1 MNDVDTSSL
10 TNLSHQY
17 SIHRRVGR
25 PRSLIPDAD
34 VPNLAVRWFHAIDNP
49 ITDPISIRKAKTLSR
64 RSTQSSATSPNF
76 NISSPKKVP
85 PKEWLPFSKR
95 DSNALEKA
103 YQNNDVRAKV
113 LVNEDHLFEVDVTAR
128 TISPVYWE
136 GPTYEVRRATWFIQG
151 DGSKWIPCEES
162 LAEQTEIGYY
172 KHKPYLMTEDPIT
185 TTNTSSSNNLQEK
198 ENDYDYDD
206 DMELQKSTT
215 AIEEKKLEISLE
227 QQPVEKQWNL
237 LGPYL
242 GQYIVYTGANTAWLL
257 YNTAGSKIAKSI
269 ITRLTNRSNLGGTRL
284 LRGYPEVEKQNKSK
298 TANSPKTMEQEKE
311 SENKDDNNNIS
322 IERGI
327 EITNAQEEIEGYDNE
342 DSEEEVRS
350 IDHLVFV
357 IHGIGQKMSERM
369 GQNFTND
376 VNMLRKTLKSSYST
390 AIAATNN
397 PQRPNGI
404 QVLPVLWRHEITF
417 GVASDDQDG
426 VEMDL
431 GMVGADDGHPTL
443 DELTLEG
450 VPNIRLVVSDVL
462 LDVPLYLTQKY
473 RDQMTTI
480 ITKEINRVYRLFV
493 QRNPEFLENNGKVTL
508 IGHSLGSLLAFDV
521 LSTQP
526 QMDYSKQT
534 SISLLD
540 NKKDKKSSSTTD
552 KKNNQ
557 GASLLFPV
565 QNFFAVGSPLGVIL
579 LLRGYKIAA
588 RKSIE
593 ADQINNSTAH
603 FGDMSYTPSTI
614 SFCYPAVD
622 NLYNI
627 FHKSDPVAYRLEPLI
642 ARQYG
647 AKLKPVPIAYIKGG
661 LKSVIDAGF
670 SVGSGIANRA
680 GAMFESMKSGFTTSL
695 FMRGLGLSKQ
705 LEDELHQQH
714 QQQQQ
719 ERNIEQESSS
729 MNNNNNN
736 GSSTTTPPMADD
748 QTLRS
753 RSRSDPSLAEKYRK
767 RSSSVSA
774 GELSGAEKL
783 QMLNRN
789 GRVDFCLQEGILEN
803 PYLSA
808 FSAHMAYWQDLD
820 VAAFLVREIYTMN
833 K

>member
-1 MNDVDTSSL
+1 MDTPSL

-17 SIHRRVGR
+17 SINRRVGR
-25 PRSLIPDAD
+25 PRSLIPDPD
-34 VPNLAVRWFHAIDNP
+34 VPSLAVRWFHAIDNP
-49 ITDPISIRKAKTLSR
+49 ITDPISIRKAKTISR
-64 RSTQSSATSPNF
+64 RSTQSSVSPG
-76 NISSPKKVP
+76 IASPKKSP

-128 TISPVYWE
+128 TITPVYWE

-151 DGSKWIPCEES
+151 DGSKWTPCEES
-162 LAEQTEIGYY
+162 LAEQIEIGYY
-172 KHKPYLMTEDPIT
+172 KHKPYLMAEDPIN
-185 TTNTSSSNNLQEK
+185 TNPSSDSSLNPDEEHDEKDHGDLQR
-198 ENDYDYDD
+198 
-206 DMELQKSTT
+206 SAT

-284 LRGYPEVEKQNKSK
+284 LRGYPEVEKQTKAK
-298 TANSPKTMEQEKE
+298 TASSPKTVEQEKAVK
-311 SENKDDNNNIS
+311 ENTTE
-322 IERGI
+322 ERGI
-327 EITNAQEEIEGYDNE
+327 EEMTTVQEEIEGYENE
-342 DSEEEVRS
+342 DSEEEVRP

-357 IHGIGQKMSERM
+357 IHGIGQKMSERL
-369 GQNFTND
+369 GQNFTHD
-376 VNMLRKTLKSSYST
+376 VNILRKTLKSAYST
-390 AIAATNN
+390 AIGATDT
-397 PQRPNGI
+397 PQRSNGI

-417 GVASDDQDG
+417 GVASDDEDG

-473 RDQMTTI
+473 RDQMTSI

-493 QRNPEFLENNGKVTL
+493 QRNPEFLENHGKVTL

-540 NKKDKKSSSTTD
+540 DDEKSSSTTD
-552 KKNNQ
+552 KKSS
-557 GASLLFPV
+557 ASLLFPV

-588 RKSIE
+588 RKCLE
-593 ADQINNSTAH
+593 ADQINGNTAK
-603 FGDMSYTPSTI
+603 FGDMSHTPNTI
-614 SFCYPAVD
+614 SFCYPAVE

-642 ARQYG
+642 ARQYS

-705 LEDELHQQH
+705 LEEELQQSGSNSASAEH
-714 QQQQQ
+714 LP
-719 ERNIEQESSS
+719 ST
-729 MNNNNNN
+729 NNNN
-736 GSSTTTPPMADD
+736 GSSTTPPTPDD
-748 QTLRS
+748 HNLRS
-753 RSRSDPSLAEKYRK
+753 RSRSDPSMAEKYRN
-767 RSSSVSA
+767 RSASMSS

-808 FSAHMAYWQDLD
+808 FSAHMTYWQDLD

>member
-1 MNDVDTSSL
+1 MNDLDSPPLANVS
-10 TNLSHQY
+10 NLSHHY
-17 SIHRRVGR
+17 AVNRRVAR
-25 PRSLIPDAD
+25 PRSLIPDSD

-49 ITDPISIRKAKTLSR
+49 ITDPISVRKAKSLSR
-64 RSTQSSATSPNF
+64 RSTQTSTSSPSTNS
-76 NISSPKKVP
+76 SMGSPKKLP

-136 GPTYEVRRATWFIQG
+136 GPIYEVRRATWFIQG
-151 DGSKWIPCEES
+151 DGSKWVPCEES
-162 LAEQTEIGYY
+162 LAEQIELGYY
-172 KHKPYLMTEDPIT
+172 KHKPYLMAEDPIT
-185 TTNTSSSNNLQEK
+185 TTTTNPSSTSSLYPEEKQQEDK
-198 ENDYDYDD
+198 DD
-206 DMELQKSTT
+206 AELQRSAT

-227 QQPVEKQWNL
+227 QKPVEKQWNL

-242 GQYIVYTGANTAWLL
+242 GQYIVYTGTNTAWLL

-284 LRGYPEVEKQNKSK
+284 LRGYPEVEKQSKPK
-298 TANSPKTMEQEKE
+298 TANSPKTMEQEKAGK
-311 SENKDDNNNIS
+311 ENERSIDD
-322 IERGI
+322 
-327 EITNAQEEIEGYDNE
+327 ITMAQEQVEGYDNE
-342 DSEEEVRS
+342 DSEEEMRP
-350 IDHLVFV
+350 IDHLIFV

-369 GQNFTND
+369 GQNFTHD
-376 VNMLRKTLKSSYST
+376 VNVLRKTLKSAYPT
-390 AIAATNN
+390 AISATNS

-404 QVLPVLWRHEITF
+404 QVLPILWRHEITF
-417 GVASDDQDG
+417 GVASDDEEG
-426 VEMDL
+426 LEMDL

-473 RDQMTTI
+473 RDQMTSI
-480 ITKEINRVYRLFV
+480 IIKEINRVYRLFV
-493 QRNPEFLENNGKVTL
+493 QRNPEFLEKQGKVTI

-526 QMDYSKQT
+526 QMNYSKPT

-540 NKKDKKSSSTTD
+540 DEKSSSSTD
-552 KKNNQ
+552 KKNS
-557 GASLLFPV
+557 AALLFPV

-579 LLRGYKIAA
+579 LLRGYKIAS
-588 RKSIE
+588 RKCLE
-593 ADQINNSTAH
+593 ADQMNDSAAN
-603 FGDMSYTPSTI
+603 FGNMSYTPSTI

-642 ARQYG
+642 ARQYT

-680 GAMFESMKSGFTTSL
+680 GAMFESVKMGFTTSL
-695 FMRGLGLSKQ
+695 FMRGLGLSRQ
-705 LEDELHQQH
+705 MEEELNQQH

-719 ERNIEQESSS
+719 QSDSVEQKQEDVEQLYSSYRS
-729 MNNNNNN
+729 
-736 GSSTTTPPMADD
+736 TPPTPDEHY
-748 QTLRS
+748 LRS
-753 RSRSDPSLAEKYRK
+753 RSRSDPALAEKYRR
-767 RSSSVSA
+767 RSASMSS

-783 QMLNRN
+783 QMLNKN

-808 FSAHMAYWQDLD
+808 FSAHMTYWQDLD
-820 VAAFLVREIYTMN
+820 VAAFLVREIYTTN
-833 K
+833 KCT